1 MKFLGSIVL
10 IAGIFFGCFFTSTAQ
25 LFPYQFDSPDQ
36 IFELDDELEE
46 ISGLG
51 ISGDG
56 NYLLA
61 VQDEDGI
68 LYHLD
73 KTTGA
78 ILEKREFWKDGD
90 YEGVEAVGSD
100 AYAIKSTGT
109 VYWIKNHNKEDFET
123 EKFNYDLNKDND
135 VEGLGYDS
143 QNQMLLLACKAH
155 PDGQKEA
162 RGIYGFSLQYKQLL
176 QDPIYMLT
184 LGAVHNYL
192 DKNPPITR
200 LEKVKDFF
208 DEDELDFSPSALA
221 VHPISGD
228 LYLLS
233 SKGKMIIVMNRQNE
247 VVYIQKL
254 QKEEH
259 PQPEG
264 LCFDQNGNMY
274 ISNEG
279 RGDKGTILVYK
290 YAAN

>member
-1 MKFLGSIVL
+1 MKLSGSIIL
-10 IAGIFFGCFFTSTAQ
+10 IAGMFFGCFFTGSAQ
-25 LFPYQFDSPDQ
+25 LFPYQFDVPDQ
-36 IFELDDELEE
+36 VYKLDKELEE
-46 ISGLG
+46 ISGLS
-51 ISGDG
+51 ISADG

-68 LYHLD
+68 LYFLD
-73 KTTGA
+73 KNNGN
-78 ILEKREFWKDGD
+78 ILQKKEFWKDGD
-90 YEGVEAVGSD
+90 YEGVEAVGND
-100 AYAIKSTGT
+100 VFAIKSTGT
-109 VYWIKNHNKEDFET
+109 VYWIKNADQEALET

-135 VEGLGYDS
+135 VEGLGYDR
-143 QNQMLLLACKAH
+143 QNQLLLLACKAH
-155 PDGQKEA
+155 PDKRQDA
-162 RGIYGFSLQYKQLL
+162 RGIYGFDLKDKRLL

-184 LGAVHNYL
+184 LGAVHKYL
-192 DKNPPITR
+192 GNNPPITR
-200 LEKVKDFF
+200 LEKVKEFF
-208 DEDELDFSPSALA
+208 DEDELDFSPSAMA

-233 SKGKMIIVMNRQNE
+233 SKGKMIVVMNRQNE

-264 LCFDQNGNMY
+264 LCFDQKGNMY

-279 RGDKGTILVYK
+279 KGDKGTILVYK